1 MDVKKIEDHKFDDLK
16 LKLEK
21 EIENLQ
27 KYVKPAEL
35 SIEELEKVEPLDEK
49 KIGDF
54 MDEIELL
61 NLR

>member
-1 MDVKKIEDHKFDDLK
+1 MNVKEIEDHKFDDLK
-16 LKLEK
+16 LKLEA

-49 KIGDF
+49 KIKGF
-54 MDEIELL
+54 KDEIELL
-61 NLR
+61 I